1 METNAWI
8 TLTGKQSIDGEDD
21 HFELIT
27 AGRYIKRDGRFYVS
41 YEGSEITGY
50 ENTTTTLKIK
60 DDYVSMVR
68 FENGGGASQ
77 MVFEANKQYTGIYRT
92 PHGSLSIDV
101 FTNEMRVNMDD
112 SGGEVELD
120 YFVQLNDSDP
130 VRNNLHVYIRKV
142 ENQ

>member
-1 METNAWI
+1 M
-8 TLTGKQSIDGEDD
+8 
-21 HFELIT
+21 
-27 AGRYIKRDGRFYVS
+27 S

-50 ENTTTTLKIK
+50 DNTTTTLKIK
-60 DDYVSMVR
+60 DDYVSMIR

-92 PHGSLSIDV
+92 PYGSLSVDV
-101 FTNEMRVNMDD
+101 YTNEMRVDVDD

-130 VRNNLHVYIRKV
+130 VRNSLHVYIRKV